1 MRRLLSIA
9 GGLALTGVLAAP
21 TTSYAQQSVNFLI
34 GGFVPRNEAA
44 RDRNDVLRRNLNAG
58 DDSLLFNIS
67 DFNHATVG
75 FEWLFPLGE
84 VFEGGLGVGLYSRT
98 VPSVYAFLENSN
110 GSEIEQDLSLRMVPF
125 TATVRWL
132 PIGRRDA
139 FTPYIGGGVHITRFR
154 YRESGQFV
162 DVNDDIFEDT
172 FTATGAATGPVIL
185 GGARFP
191 VGSAAEL
198 GGEVRY
204 QRGIGD
210 VSAEDDFL
218 GTEIDLGGFS
228 YLFTINVKF

>member
-1 MRRLLSIA
+1 MRRLLSLAGVIA
-9 GGLALTGVLAAP
+9 LAGVLAAP
-21 TTSYAQQSVNFLI
+21 TTSYAQQSVNFLV
-34 GGFVPRNEAA
+34 GGFVPHGERG

-58 DDSLLFNIS
+58 DDSLAFNLN
-67 DFNHATVG
+67 DFNGGTVG
-75 FEWLFPLGE
+75 VEWLFPLGD
-84 VFEGGLGVGLYSRT
+84 VFEGGLGIGLYSRT
-98 VPSVYAFLENSN
+98 VPSIYAYLQNQN

-132 PIGRRDA
+132 PLGRHDA
-139 FTPYIGGGVHITRFR
+139 FTPYLGAGVHVTRFR

-162 DVNDDIFEDT
+162 DVRNDIFEDT

-191 VGSAAEL
+191 VGSKADL

-204 QRGIGD
+204 QGGTGD
-210 VSAEDDFL
+210 VSKEDNFI
-218 GTEIDLGGFS
+218 GTKIDLRGFS

>member
-1 MRRLLSIA
+1 MRRLLTLA
-9 GGLALTGVLAAP
+9 GVIALTGVLAAP
-21 TTSYAQQSVNFLI
+21 TTSYAQQSVNFLV
-34 GGFVPRNEAA
+34 GGFVPRGERG

-58 DDSLLFNIS
+58 DDSLAFDLN
-67 DFNHATVG
+67 DFNGGTVG
-75 FEWLFPLGE
+75 VEWLFPLGD
-84 VFEGGLGVGLYSRT
+84 VFEGGLGIGLYSRT
-98 VPSVYAFLENSN
+98 VPSIYAYLENRN

-132 PIGRRDA
+132 PLGRHDA
-139 FTPYIGGGVHITRFR
+139 FTPYLGAGVHVTRFR

-162 DVNDDIFEDT
+162 DVNNDIFEDT

-191 VGSAAEL
+191 VGSKADL

-204 QRGIGD
+204 QAGIGD
-210 VSAEDDFL
+210 VSKEDNFI
-218 GTEIDLGGFS
+218 GTKIDLRGYS